1 MIGNTSTRGSKGAYA
16 SGNFA
21 SKKAIVEYL
30 VNQIKMLKPLPPFS
44 IKSANKAYHTYG
56 NVPQKRISVNV
67 LYFIITQNVT
77 DSFRSKN
84 EELICLDSLLTKNL
98 LK

>member
-44 IKSANKAYHTYG
+44 IKLANKAYHTYG
-56 NVPQKRISVNV
+56 NVPQKRLSVNV

-77 DSFRSKN
+77 DPFRSKN
-84 EELICLDSLLTKNL
+84 EELICLDSLLIKNL
-98 LK
+98 L